1 MTANARYERNYVRL
15 GRFHIVMAAAWGL
28 FWGGAVLLLDPSSL
42 TKPGGVAVPLAGLL
56 LVLFH
61 AVLAWGAMA
70 KPEIARKISVVLGVA
85 MFMWLPGMRAS
96 PAPYFPFPAYIA
108 ILLLP
113 LTQWKSS
120 STPSTFPQSS
130 AAN

>member
-1 MTANARYERNYVRL
+1 MTATARYERNHVRL
-15 GRFHIVMAAAWGL
+15 GGFHIVMAAAWIL
-28 FWGGAVLLLDPSSL
+28 FWGGAVLLDRSSL
-42 TKPGGVAVPLAGLL
+42 TGPGRIAVPLVGLL

-61 AVLAWGAMA
+61 AALAWGAMA
-70 KPEIARKISVVLGVA
+70 KSEIARKISVVLGVA
-85 MFMWLPGMRAS
+85 MFMWLPGMRAN

-113 LTQWKSS
+113 LTQWKTS
-120 STPSTFPQSS
+120 PSPATFPQSS